1 MQYTVDPEVLAA
13 LMVKHGGI
21 PGVVPADEI
30 LCLAAVIVEHCAQI
44 ADNTEQRDRPMVKQ
58 SIAGAQIRAEWG
70 LR

>member
-13 LMVKHGGI
+13 LMVKHGGTR
-21 PGVVPADEI
+21 GVKPAEEI

-44 ADNTEQRDRPMVKQ
+44 AEVAEKQ
-58 SIAGAQIRAEWG
+58 DSTMAEGSAGARIRKEWG